1 MIALPPNFPE
11 KITFNYL
18 LDMSWNIYR
27 ENFINYIIAA
37 LLYVVVS
44 SIVSLI
50 PLLGFIFVHFIF
62 TGLVTY
68 INHQRLYS
76 ETSYREIFWVFQSI
90 KRVKTIALISLIP
103 IMSALPIVF
112 FGALASNFDKQY
124 VIIAIIFVPLFIYAL
139 LISSLSIF
147 VYVLEPIDFKKTI
160 NRSYEIIRGH
170 FLDLFVIF
178 LGIIVL
184 NILGLISIIGVLITG
199 PMTAIILLEF
209 CRYLIRQF
217 ELNSILVDH

>member
-27 ENFINYIIAA
+27 ENFFNYIVAA
-37 LLYVVVS
+37 LIYVLLS
-44 SIVSLI
+44 TLLSLI
-50 PLLGFIFVHFIF
+50 PILGFVFVHFIF
-62 TGLVTY
+62 AGLVSY
-68 INHQRLYS
+68 LNHQRLYS
-76 ETSYREIFWVFQSI
+76 NSNYKDIFWVFQSI
-90 KRVKTIALISLIP
+90 NRVKSVAAISLIP
-103 IMSALPIVF
+103 IMTAIPIIVF
-112 FGALASNFDKQY
+112 STLASNMDKQY
-124 VIIAIIFVPLFIYAL
+124 VIIAIIFIPLFIYAL

-147 VYVLEPIDFKKTI
+147 VYVLEPIDFKHTI
-160 NRSYEIIRGH
+160 NRSHEIIKGH
-170 FLDLFVIF
+170 LLDLFVIF

-184 NILGLISIIGVLITG
+184 NILGLVSIIGVLITG

-217 ELNSILVDH
+217 ELNSI

>member
-1 MIALPPNFPE
+1 MIAIPPNFPE

-27 ENFINYIIAA
+27 ENFFNYIIAA
-37 LLYVVVS
+37 IIYVILSTV
-44 SIVSLI
+44 VSLI
-50 PLLGFIFVHFIF
+50 PILGFIFVHFIF

-68 INHQRLYS
+68 LNHQRLYS
-76 ETSYREIFWVFQSI
+76 QSEYKDIFWVFQSI
-90 KRVKTIALISLIP
+90 KRVKTVSAISLIP
-103 IMSALPIVF
+103 IMTALPIVF
-112 FGALASNFDKQY
+112 FSSLATNMDNQY
-124 VIIAIIFVPLFIYAL
+124 VIIAIIFIPLFVYAL

-160 NRSYEIIRGH
+160 NRSHEIIKGH

-178 LGIIVL
+178 LGIIIV
-184 NILGLISIIGVLITG
+184 NILGLISIVGVFITG
-199 PMTAIILLEF
+199 PVTAIILLEF

-217 ELNSILVDH
+217 ELNSI